1 MKGFERKDHLLSL
14 CGLNCGLCPMRLGN
28 YCGGCGNGNQSCR
41 IARCSL
47 EHGGIEYCS
56 ECAEYPCAEYLDA
69 EERDSF
75 ITHIRQKA
83 DLEKAGRIGIEEYSR
98 EQEEKVKALDYLMA
112 NFNDGRRKSF
122 FCLAVNLLDLCDIR
136 QALDQIDSYRTM
148 PAMTAREKALHA
160 VGVLQELAQRKGIV
174 LKLRRGK

>member
-1 MKGFERKDHLLSL
+1 M
-14 CGLNCGLCPMRLGN
+14 
-28 YCGGCGNGNQSCR
+28 
-41 IARCSL
+41 
-47 EHGGIEYCS
+47 
-56 ECAEYPCAEYLDA
+56 
-69 EERDSF
+69 
-75 ITHIRQKA
+75 
-83 DLEKAGRIGIEEYSR
+83 EKAGRIGIEEYSR

-122 FCLAVNLLDLCDIR
+122 FCLAINLLDLCDIR
-136 QALDQIDSYRTM
+136 QALDLIDSYRTM